1 MMGASMDVEASVRRD
16 TLTFVTD
23 GDRLNLNRT

>member
-1 MMGASMDVEASVRRD
+1 MMGASMDVEASVHGD